1 MSLQGMEEEEDDE
14 LRSPSNTSSKSY
26 KPLTEGDISFRD
38 LSTATTHPTSND
50 AAELSSVEL
59 QSTTV

>member
-1 MSLQGMEEEEDDE
+1 MSLQGMEEEEEDDE

-26 KPLTEGDISFRD
+26 KPLTEDDISFRE
-38 LSTATTHPTSND
+38 LSAKTRPTSND
-50 AAELSSVEL
+50 AAESSSAEL